1 MGRRENSRIGKE
13 ENGMG
18 QTDRK
23 IGIGKKAKS
32 RRIWGFLTALWLV
45 AACLAGCAGP
55 VPENPGEGRGVD
67 ARAAQT
73 GAQVAREM
81 SVGEAQEDSTSPE
94 ESRSRESGAAPGDSR
109 SPESGESQDENVSK
123 ESGEPREVGPSRESG
138 AAQGAGLSQEEEPI
152 LEESGH
158 YTSKEE
164 VALYLH
170 LYGRLPDNYLT
181 KKEAESLGWDSK
193 AGNLWEVAFGMSIG
207 GSRFGNYEKALP
219 EKKGRRYY
227 ECDIDYEGGY
237 RGAKRIIYSDDGL
250 IFYTEDHY
258 KTFEQLYGQ

>member
-1 MGRRENSRIGKE
+1 
-13 ENGMG
+13 
-18 QTDRK
+18 
-23 IGIGKKAKS
+23 
-32 RRIWGFLTALWLV
+32 
-45 AACLAGCAGP
+45 
-55 VPENPGEGRGVD
+55 
-67 ARAAQT
+67 
-73 GAQVAREM
+73 M

-123 ESGEPREVGPSRESG
+123 ESGEPREVDPSRESG

>member
-1 MGRRENSRIGKE
+1 MEPKRGRERNSWR
-13 ENGMG
+13 
-18 QTDRK
+18 RVW
-23 IGIGKKAKS
+23 GI
-32 RRIWGFLTALWLV
+32 LCALWLV
-45 AACLAGCAGP
+45 VACAAGCVTSAPDTRQIPTGQAVGTQKEVVEAGGIGEVSTAEERNGGTEESASTEAGGSTEEPAFAGQSGDTEASTREGTEPGNKAGP
-55 VPENPGEGRGVD
+55 SE
-67 ARAAQT
+67 T
-73 GAQVAREM
+73 G
-81 SVGEAQEDSTSPE
+81 PE
-94 ESRSRESGAAPGDSR
+94 ESG
-109 SPESGESQDENVSK
+109 
-123 ESGEPREVGPSRESG
+123 
-138 AAQGAGLSQEEEPI
+138 EEETGASV
-152 LEESGH
+152 EESGH

-181 KKEAESLGWDSK
+181 KKEAESLGWDSR
-193 AGNLWEVAFGMSIG
+193 AGNLWEVAPGMSIG

>member
-1 MGRRENSRIGKE
+1 MEPKRGRERNSR
-13 ENGMG
+13 
-18 QTDRK
+18 RRVW
-23 IGIGKKAKS
+23 GILCG
-32 RRIWGFLTALWLV
+32 LWLV
-45 AACLAGCAGP
+45 VACAAGCVTSAPDTRQIPTGQAVGTQKEVVEAGSSTEESAFAGQSGDTEASTREETEPDDKAGP
-55 VPENPGEGRGVD
+55 SE
-67 ARAAQT
+67 T
-73 GAQVAREM
+73 G
-81 SVGEAQEDSTSPE
+81 PE
-94 ESRSRESGAAPGDSR
+94 ESS
-109 SPESGESQDENVSK
+109 
-123 ESGEPREVGPSRESG
+123 
-138 AAQGAGLSQEEEPI
+138 EEETGASV
-152 LEESGH
+152 EESGH

-164 VALYLH
+164 VSLYLH

-181 KKEAESLGWDSK
+181 KKEAESLGWDSR
-193 AGNLWEVAFGMSIG
+193 AGNLWEVAPGMSIG